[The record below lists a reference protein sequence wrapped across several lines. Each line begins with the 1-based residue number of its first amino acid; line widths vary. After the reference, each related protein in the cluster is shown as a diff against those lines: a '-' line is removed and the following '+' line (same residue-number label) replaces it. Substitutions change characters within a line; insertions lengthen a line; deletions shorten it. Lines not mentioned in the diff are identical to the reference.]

1 MTRTYVITGSTS
13 FLGRKLIQRLLAGG
27 NTVYAICRNQ
37 AKALHLLGE
46 DSHLVIVESE
56 LSAYGRLAEKIGD
69 ADVFI
74 HLAWDGTGH
83 SGRNMADVQRQ
94 NVMYAHEAL
103 QQAIFMGCKLF
114 VETGSQ
120 AEYGIHQA
128 LITEE
133 TPCKP
138 FSEYGKAKLEV
149 CRDGFDMA
157 EKGRIKYLHLR
168 IFSLYGEDDHP
179 WTLVMSC
186 IQKMLRNEPIDL
198 SDCTQNWNFLY
209 VDDAARQIEGL
220 MDNAIADLR
229 YRHEIYHIASKDTRM
244 LKDFV
249 LAMKDVCQS
258 SSPLNFGKIVPEY
271 MVTLHPDVSKTA
283 SIVGTIDTVSFE
295 DVVRRIAAK
304 YGLKY

>member
-120 AEYGIHQA
+120 AEYGRV
-128 LITEE
+128 E
-133 TPCKP
+133 
-138 FSEYGKAKLEV
+138 GKLNSWL
-149 CRDGFDMA
+149 DFDD
-157 EKGRIKYLHLR
+157 
-168 IFSLYGEDDHP
+168 S
-179 WTLVMSC
+179 
-186 IQKMLRNEPIDL
+186 
-198 SDCTQNWNFLY
+198 
-209 VDDAARQIEGL
+209 
-220 MDNAIADLR
+220 
-229 YRHEIYHIASKDTRM
+229 
-244 LKDFV
+244 
-249 LAMKDVCQS
+249 
-258 SSPLNFGKIVPEY
+258 
-271 MVTLHPDVSKTA
+271 
-283 SIVGTIDTVSFE
+283 
-295 DVVRRIAAK
+295 DVVQVKIDGK
-304 YGLKY
+304 TYLTSYVNVCLIDD